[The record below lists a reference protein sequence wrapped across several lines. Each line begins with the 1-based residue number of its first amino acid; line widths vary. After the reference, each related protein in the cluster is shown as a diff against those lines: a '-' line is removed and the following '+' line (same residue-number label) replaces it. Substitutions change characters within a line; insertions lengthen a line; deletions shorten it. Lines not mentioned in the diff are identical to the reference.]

1 MNLHLCLAHR
11 ELLPTSNSSPSIT
24 TISRPSYCFHSHEN
38 RLAPASLSN
47 DYLSSFSLRS
57 YRVFP
62 ETFHGSSWLLLHH
75 STGTTPPPPLC
86 LFPWGYKSIKNFW
99 PVMDRADLCSSDN
112 ASSIQRQLKFPG
124 LSQTISSL
132 PEQTWKF
139 TVASRK
145 AWSTQGANLY
155 WEYTSLYQTFFFINN
170 VWDRYHLQLRGKGN
184 EGQRV

>member
-24 TISRPSYCFHSHEN
+24 TISRPYCFHSHEN

-75 STGTTPPPPLC
+75 STGTTPPPTLSVPMRLQVNQELLTC
-86 LFPWGYKSIKNFW
+86 HGQSGSVFIRQCKFNTKATEVSWIKPNHQFHA
-99 PVMDRADLCSSDN
+99 RTDLKVYSG
-112 ASSIQRQLKFPG
+112 LKE
-124 LSQTISSL
+124 SL
-132 PEQTWKF
+132 KYPR
-139 TVASRK
+139 S
-145 AWSTQGANLY
+145 
-155 WEYTSLYQTFFFINN
+155 
-170 VWDRYHLQLRGKGN
+170 
-184 EGQRV
+184 